1 MFVAKL
7 KEDLE
12 EKGKEINRF
21 RGQHSIKFQN
31 EASSGKKDANSKDSE
46 QTQGILV
53 S

>member
-12 EKGKEINRF
+12 EKGREINKF
-21 RGQHSIKFQN
+21 RVQHNIKFQN
-31 EASSGKKDANSKDSE
+31 EATPGKSGNSKDSE